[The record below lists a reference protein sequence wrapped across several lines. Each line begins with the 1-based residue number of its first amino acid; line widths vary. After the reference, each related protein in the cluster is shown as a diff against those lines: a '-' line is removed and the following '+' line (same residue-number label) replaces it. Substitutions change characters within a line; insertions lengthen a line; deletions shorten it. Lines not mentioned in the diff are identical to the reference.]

1 MSDHFEQENRDCNR
15 DRTTGTGACG
25 SRPSHGKGRQQMP
38 SGEYLRYVALGDSQT
53 EGLGDG
59 DDSVGLRGWADRLA
73 EQLATVNPGLRYANL
88 AVRGRVAGEVRTEQL
103 EPALALR
110 PDLATVVA
118 GVNDLLRPRFDA
130 AEVAGHLEEMFAAL
144 TAAGA
149 QVATVT
155 FPDVGKI
162 APLARPVRSRVFDL
176 NTHIRA
182 AAARHGVAVAE
193 TGQQPIS
200 TDSRLWTADRLH
212 ASPLGHERIAAA
224 VAHAIHLP
232 GSDDAWTLPLPPQ
245 AAPAVRQAAAAELRW
260 AAAFLGPWLGR
271 RLRGKSSGDGRTAK
285 RPQLLPPSA
294 TRASPPDS
302 GRESS

>member
-1 MSDHFEQENRDCNR
+1 MN
-15 DRTTGTGACG
+15 
-25 SRPSHGKGRQQMP
+25 

-59 DDSVGLRGWADRLA
+59 DDIIGLRGWADRLA
-73 EQLATVNPGLRYANL
+73 ERLAAVNPSLAYANL
-88 AVRGRVAGEVRTEQL
+88 AVRGRVAGQVRTEQL
-103 EPALALR
+103 GPALALR

-130 AEVAGHLEEMFAAL
+130 AEVAGHLEEVFSAL
-144 TAAGA
+144 TATGA
-149 QVATVT
+149 HVVTLT

-176 NTHIRA
+176 NARIRA
-182 AAARHGVAVAE
+182 AAARHGVTVADTTGHAV
-193 TGQQPIS
+193 T
-200 TDSRLWTADRLH
+200 TDPRLWSADRLH

-245 AAPAVRQAAAAELRW
+245 AVPAGWQAAAAELRW
-260 AAAFLGPWLGR
+260 AAAFLGPWLAR
-271 RLRGKSSGDGRTAK
+271 RLRGRSSGDGRTAK
-285 RPQLLPPSA
+285 RPQLLPLSA
-294 TRASPPDS
+294 TPDS
-302 GRESS
+302 PADTGPRESP